1 MVGPFNVF
9 QEVFLVAYAILYGVM
24 LQNIASLKG
33 PRTPTPRPLWE
44 PDIAFQPFPWQQ
56 GAMKRRV
63 QLVRLLCSV
72 IVLNFL
78 PFLYAVAILL
88 LLQGFGS
95 GESLGQWQ
103 FWTLIFF
110 IFWSGLGVFGF
121 QRGYGWLAWERR
133 TRRYFWELYLLM
145 KEQLGELGFQ
155 RKAAVVSIAFYIVVP
170 FVLIVTWLNLF

>member
-1 MVGPFNVF
+1 MVSPFNVF

-56 GAMKRRV
+56 ALKRRV
-63 QLVRLLCSV
+63 EGVRLLYSM

-78 PFLYAVAILL
+78 PFLYAVGMLL

-95 GESLGQWQ
+95 GERLGQWQ
-103 FWTLIFF
+103 FWTLILFT
-110 IFWSGLGVFGF
+110 FWSGLGVFGF
-121 QRGYGWLAWERR
+121 QRIYGWLAWEKEE
-133 TRRYFWELYLLM
+133 YFKQLYDLM
-145 KEQLGELGFQ
+145 KEQLWPFGFQ
-155 RKAAVVSIAFYIVVP
+155 RKAALFSITYYIVAPFVSIVAS
-170 FVLIVTWLNLF
+170 LLLF